1 MLVLLS
7 LLCRPLVK
15 KKQQQKTKRQQKKAI
30 VCVSVFV
37 RACVLFF
44 VLVLAS
50 CEGKKPPDKALIT
63 RQQQGDQVNHK
74 VLILISFIL
83 KFHKGFGNAELHP
96 SVLDF
101 SRLLPSTT
109 SFPSRDQQGAA
120 AGHGAAVEGIRDE
133 GGKTGTMS
141 CWSVGARITSRILTG
156 FSKAQLIRIYD
167 SSTFKNIV

>member
-1 MLVLLS
+1 M
-7 LLCRPLVK
+7 
-15 KKQQQKTKRQQKKAI
+15 
-30 VCVSVFV
+30 SVFV

-50 CEGKKPPDKALIT
+50 CEEKKPPDKALIT

-83 KFHKGFGNAELHP
+83 EFHKGFGNAELHP

-120 AGHGAAVEGIRDE
+120 AGHGEEWGDWNDVVLERRSE
-133 GGKTGTMS
+133 NYKS
-141 CWSVGARITSRILTG
+141 HLNW
-156 FSKAQLIRIYD
+156 FFQ
-167 SSTFKNIV
+167 STADKDL